1 MSISF
6 HCESCKKKIKAPD
19 EAGGKWGSCPHCNH
33 KCYIPLPP
41 AQEDE
46 ELTLVPMED
55 GYEEKYQNMM
65 RETYG
70 LSQNI
75 LHQTDAPKSDIPAPQ
90 ASGPVTE
97 KDLVKDLVAYLRLM
111 ADGELAQAEG
121 VSKRIASSPKEAK
134 NILAKM
140 LKAER
145 PEPELQDVPERL
157 LQGLIKDLGKKL

>member
-19 EAGGKWGSCPHCNH
+19 EAGGKYGSCPHCKH

-41 AQEDE
+41 AEDDE
-46 ELTLVPMED
+46 ELKLIPLEEE
-55 GYEEKYQNMM
+55 YESKYNKMM

-70 LSQNI
+70 LTQNI
-75 LHQTDAPKSDIPAPQ
+75 LHETDTPDDNTPVPQ
-90 ASGPVTE
+90 ASTAVTE
-97 KDLVKDLVAYLRLM
+97 KELIKNLVAYLRLM
-111 ADGELAQAEG
+111 ADGELSQAEIMAKKI
-121 VSKRIASSPKEAK
+121 SRTPKEAK
-134 NILAKM
+134 NLLAKM

-145 PEPELQDVPERL
+145 PEPELQDIPERI

>member
-19 EAGGKWGSCPHCNH
+19 NAGGKWGSCPHCNH
-33 KCYIPLPP
+33 KCYIPSPP
-41 AQEDE
+41 AEDGE
-46 ELTLVPMED
+46 ELSLIPMEED
-55 GYEEKYQNMM
+55 YEEKYKNMM

-70 LSQNI
+70 LTQNI
-75 LHQTDAPKSDIPAPQ
+75 LGQTDVPNDDAPP

-97 KDLVKDLVAYLRLM
+97 KELIKDLVAYLRLM
-111 ADGELAQAEG
+111 ADGELPQAETLMKKISREPKK
-121 VSKRIASSPKEAK
+121 SK
-134 NILAKM
+134 NLLAKM

-145 PEPELQDVPERL
+145 PEPELQDIPERL